1 MSLQGASSDRHCHLP
16 VICTESEASQGSL
29 TLQLFFDDSRTK
41 SPFVWLV
48 VMEEYL
54 PFLQFLKLFKGG
66 GRGVKPMFI
75 KRCKFVKDLW
85 HKIDHQGWHSW
96 SVFTKKSAHFIL

>member
-29 TLQLFFDDSRTK
+29 TLQLFFEDSRTK

-54 PFLQFLKLFKGG
+54 PFQQFLTLVKGG
-66 GRGVKPMFI
+66 GEGGKTHVY
-75 KRCKFVKDLW
+75 
-85 HKIDHQGWHSW
+85 
-96 SVFTKKSAHFIL
+96 KKVQIREGPFAQN